1 MSSEMFVT
9 SGSPLYKH
17 IVNYIHRVWGSNT
30 YFPGPQP
37 VSIEHKHFPT
47 LKKNEYVVCEKTDGE
62 RYMLVATMFEDNKKC
77 LFVNRAFDMIDVSIN
92 LPKKAYEGTI
102 LDGELYENT
111 LMVYDALLIN
121 GVPVGHLD
129 LYKRLVEAENIS
141 KQIIYMTFNKYR
153 LKIKNFWAM
162 KDFEYFMF
170 EYLPKVEQKVDGL
183 VFTPVYEP
191 VRLGTHETMFKWKPR
206 EKNTVDFQM
215 KKGMTFE
222 GVGKPGQPVWK
233 LYVQERGKLFFESEF
248 PVSRMDEPWFEDGAI
263 VECMYVTWEPGALWW
278 KPLKRRRDKTHP
290 NNRRTFYRT
299 IVNIKEDIQM
309 KEFLDCRPEHS
320 SPQM

>member
-1 MSSEMFVT
+1 
-9 SGSPLYKH
+9 
-17 IVNYIHRVWGSNT
+17 
-30 YFPGPQP
+30 
-37 VSIEHKHFPT
+37 VSIEYKHFPI

-62 RYMLVATMFEDNKKC
+62 RYMLVATTFEGKKKSV
-77 LFVNRAFDMIDVSIN
+77 FVNRAFNMIDVSIN
-92 LPKKAYEGTI
+92 LPKTAYQGTI
-102 LDGELYENT
+102 LDGELYDNT
-111 LMVYDALLIN
+111 LMVYDALVIN
-121 GVPVGHLD
+121 DTPVGHLD
-129 LYKRLVEAENIS
+129 LYKRLSETEILL
-141 KQIIYMTFNKYR
+141 KQVIYMTFNKHR
-153 LKIKNFWAM
+153 LKVKNFWAM
-162 KDFEYFMF
+162 KDFEYFMY

-215 KKGMTFE
+215 KRGMTFE

-248 PVSRMDEPWFEDGAI
+248 PLTRMNEPWFEEDAI
-263 VECMYVTWEPGALWW
+263 VECMYITWEEGPIWW
-278 KPLKRRRDKTHP
+278 KPIKRRLDKTHP

-309 KEFLDCRPEHS
+309 KEFLDCRPEHNS
-320 SPQM
+320 SQM